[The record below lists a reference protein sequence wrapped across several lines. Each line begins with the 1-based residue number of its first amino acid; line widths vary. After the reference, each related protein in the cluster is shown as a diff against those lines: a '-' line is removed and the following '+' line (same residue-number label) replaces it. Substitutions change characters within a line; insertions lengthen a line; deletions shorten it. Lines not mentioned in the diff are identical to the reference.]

1 MPLNI
6 DEVLGE
12 AYRIESEAKQLLDAA
27 LKTFKEKYRY
37 APLPVKPSY
46 KFILVNPEK
55 IDRTDLLRRMAQF
68 SGWAN
73 YYNARAS
80 QYKAVVDYL
89 DSLHD
94 SLTKQYI
101 ATSTAEKSDRKRECA
116 ARARYSP
123 VLRASQIARVRF
135 QEYLGRQ
142 ELATQQYTL
151 CSRVITY
158 QGDAMRSG

>member
-6 DEVLGE
+6 DDILGE
-12 AYRIESEAKQLLDAA
+12 AYRVEQDAKAILDKA
-27 LKTFKEKYRY
+27 LQTFKEKYRY
-37 APLPVKPSY
+37 APLPVKPAH
-46 KFILVNPEK
+46 KFKLVNPEK
-55 IDRTDLLRRMAQF
+55 IDKTDLLRRMAEC
-68 SGWAN
+68 SGWAH
-73 YYNARAS
+73 YYNSRAS
-80 QYKAVVDYL
+80 QYKSVVDYL

-94 SLTKQYI
+94 NLTKKYI
-101 ATSTAEKSDRKRECA
+101 VESTKEKSDRKRECA
-116 ARARYSP
+116 ARALYSP
-123 VLRASQIARVRF
+123 ILRASQIAKVKF